1 MTYLYVTRKAHF
13 CWLKIFFPFFL
24 QVLDHDTFCKSMI
37 SVIYV
42 ITYIDKVYRERI
54 FATQVKGKCR
64 YHQACVYFIYLFI
77 FYFYLLLLLIFFSIY
92 LMGSFHARCLS
103 ENSPLAGA
111 ILWLL
116 LLFVGKIRET
126 SSRHEMPLKDLNQI
140 SIERDI
146 SETS

>member
-1 MTYLYVTRKAHF
+1 MTYFSVTREAHF

-77 FYFYLLLLLIFFSIY
+77 FYFYLLLLLFF
-92 LMGSFHARCLS
+92 FD
-103 ENSPLAGA
+103 
-111 ILWLL
+111 LL
-116 LLFVGKIRET
+116 NVVF
-126 SSRHEMPLKDLNQI
+126 PC
-140 SIERDI
+140 
-146 SETS
+146 